1 MAIFTVVGKRGMI
14 YIPKPIREKARLEER
29 MNIEIDLNEDGNVI
43 IKKVAD
49 VRVVRGVWKDKEE
62 IVDAIESLKD
72 YWNAW
77 KP

>member
-43 IKKVAD
+43 IKKSS
-49 VRVVRGVWKDKEE
+49 RC
-62 IVDAIESLKD
+62 
-72 YWNAW
+72 
-77 KP
+77 